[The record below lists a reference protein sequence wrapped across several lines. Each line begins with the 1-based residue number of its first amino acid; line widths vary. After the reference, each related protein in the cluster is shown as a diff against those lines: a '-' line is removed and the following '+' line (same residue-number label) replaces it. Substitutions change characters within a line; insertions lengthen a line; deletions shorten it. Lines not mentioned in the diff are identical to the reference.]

1 MLTQTHVAPPPLSR
15 MALLAVVS
23 KAVIIA
29 LCLYFGTMFLHEYVG
44 HKMSSPIVNPFA
56 PTPDSDENHASSAN
70 EEKLLA
76 ESDMLEML
84 DIIVKQAE
92 MRAGVDGSMLHM
104 PPETSDLFVT
114 KAMQYCMAQ
123 RYESVNNEVWIDPSK
138 DFYEEAIREA
148 VLLHPPQRYALFLK
162 MFESTKRSP
171 TFGYDK
177 QLQQD
182 QDHVRRICRE
192 LYSEMDKDPIAW
204 GALSQG
210 VPSNRVS
217 TNNDNNITST
227 NDDSNTTVVYS
238 HE

>member
-1 MLTQTHVAPPPLSR
+1 
-15 MALLAVVS
+15 MAAGCGAITDHAAILDAV
-23 KAVIIA
+23 
-29 LCLYFGTMFLHEYVG
+29 GTGE
-44 HKMSSPIVNPFA
+44 
-56 PTPDSDENHASSAN
+56 DEG
-70 EEKLLA
+70 ERQL
-76 ESDMLEML
+76 
-84 DIIVKQAE
+84 
-92 MRAGVDGSMLHM
+92 VDGVRRRIARQ
-104 PPETSDLFVT
+104 LFVT
-114 KAMQYCMAQ
+114 KAMEYCMAQ

-192 LYSEMDKDPIAW
+192 MYSEMDKDPIAW

-210 VPSNRVS
+210 ASSNRVS
-217 TNNDNNITST
+217 TNNDNNITRT